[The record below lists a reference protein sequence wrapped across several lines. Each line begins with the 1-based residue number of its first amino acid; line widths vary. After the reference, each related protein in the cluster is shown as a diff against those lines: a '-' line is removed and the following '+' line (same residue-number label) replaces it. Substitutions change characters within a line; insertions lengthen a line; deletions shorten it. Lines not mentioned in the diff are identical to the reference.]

1 MKKLLFSVIY
11 LFIFYSAEAQTNVY
25 HPFPDSNVVW
35 VGTSWYNYPP
45 TDVIYN
51 DYNLYISGD
60 TIIGSNIYHKLYQNG
75 YIWATCPPPGYYY
88 FGQYFGAFRQDSANK
103 KVYFFE
109 NGNDTLAYDF
119 NLNIGDTLPVTCLNV
134 LNNNYVQSIDSV
146 LVGSQYHKRFWISD
160 DNSINYASLIE
171 G

>member
-1 MKKLLFSVIY
+1 M
-11 LFIFYSAEAQTNVY
+11 
-25 HPFPDSNVVW
+25 P
-35 VGTSWYNYPP
+35 
-45 TDVIYN
+45 
-51 DYNLYISGD
+51 
-60 TIIGSNIYHKLYQNG
+60 
-75 YIWATCPPPGYYY
+75 
-88 FGQYFGAFRQDSANK
+88 K

-171 G
+171 GLNNIFRCWCI